1 MKTNLWKLS
10 CMALAM
16 AAIVTGCNQNNEL
29 GTPAPSGEEDVLNV
43 VATANDFVSSDA
55 TSRVSET
62 DYTTTFEEGDAIGVF
77 VVRDGE
83 ALVSNMKMTLG
94 ADGTTWAGENDAKL
108 YYYKDAD
115 YIAYS
120 PYTEGLSVTS
130 EEEIITHFT
139 TNLKN
144 STGQSTLAEYQA
156 ADLMTASVVAA
167 NVTRGQNI
175 TFSFAHKMSMI
186 EIKVP
191 IRAYTSG
198 DYEYSAPLGLK
209 VTMAEESAAGKEFS
223 LCTFG
228 KETITENESEVT
240 KGLYRCIVAP
250 SNTELNVEGEFQ
262 DGSVPVYFP
271 AANGAALSVTPK
283 AGEYEGI
290 DVKYDY
296 ADHSGIEERNLEVGD
311 YYYADGSIWPGDLG
325 NVPAGCIGIIFSTET
340 STADQAKNWSH
351 GYVVS
356 LFDTDDINTK
366 YSWSMVNEDITG
378 LNLYE
383 KTVDSF
389 TSAFADYDGYSATQA
404 ILAAPSYSAAA
415 YAAVNAAVTYGKEIP
430 STTSGWYLPSI
441 GQVALI
447 INNLGV
453 ANGTQTSKMFTP
465 QNAMEGLG
473 GGKFDEKSGAPEAM
487 LALQQTLQEV
497 GGEFYYYP
505 IAESQSYGYRWWT
518 SSGVQGDNTKAWSI
532 DTNSYKFLLYD
543 ASKSETGNMHVRP
556 VFAF

>member
-29 GTPAPSGEEDVLNV
+29 GTPAPSSEEDVLNV

-83 ALVSNMKMTLG
+83 ALISNMKMTLG
-94 ADGTTWAGENDAKL
+94 ADGTTWAGENGAKL

-120 PYTEGLSVTS
+120 PYTDGLSATA
-130 EEEIITHFT
+130 ETEIVNYFT
-139 TNLKN
+139 TKLEGT
-144 STGQSTLAEYQA
+144 TGQSTLADYQA
-156 ADLMTASVVAA
+156 ADLMTASVTAA
-167 NVTRGQNI
+167 EVTRGQNI
-175 TFSFAHKMSMI
+175 NFKFAHQMSMI

-191 IRAYTSG
+191 IRAYKTSG
-198 DYEYSAPLGLK
+198 GYEYSAPLGLK
-209 VTMAEESAAGKEFS
+209 VKIGDKEGFS

-228 KETITENESEVT
+228 KETTGDAGSEVT
-240 KGLYRCIVAP
+240 KGIYRCIVAP

-271 AANGAALSVTPK
+271 AAGGAALSVTPK
-283 AGEYEGI
+283 AGEYKGI

-296 ADHSGIEERNLEVGD
+296 GTYSAKRELEVGD
-311 YYYADGSIWPGDLG
+311 YYYADGSIYPKKLG
-325 NVPAGCIGIIFSTET
+325 NAPKTGCVGIIFSTET
-340 STADQAKNWSH
+340 SVTDQANNWSH

-430 STTSGWYLPSI
+430 SSTSGWYLPSI

>member
-1 MKTNLWKLS
+1 MKTNSWKITF
-10 CMALAM
+10 MALAM
-16 AAIVTGCNQNNEL
+16 ATAMTGCNQNNEL

-55 TSRVSET
+55 TSRISET
-62 DYTTTFEEGDAIGVF
+62 NYTTTFEEGDAIGVF

-83 ALVSNMKMTLG
+83 ALISNMKMTLG
-94 ADGTTWAGENDAKL
+94 ADGTTWAGENGAKL

-120 PYTEGLSVTS
+120 PYTDGLSATS
-130 EEEIITHFT
+130 ETEIVNYFT
-139 TNLKN
+139 TKLEGT
-144 STGQSTLAEYQA
+144 TGQSTLADYQA
-156 ADLMTASVVAA
+156 ADLMTASVAA
-167 NVTRGQNI
+167 AEVTRGQNI
-175 TFSFAHKMSMI
+175 NFKFAHQMSMI

-191 IRAYTSG
+191 IRAYKTSG
-198 DYEYSAPLGLK
+198 GYEYSAPLGLK
-209 VTMAEESAAGKEFS
+209 VTMAEESATGKEFS

-228 KETITENESEVT
+228 KETTGDAGSEVT
-240 KGLYRCIVAP
+240 KGIYRCIVAP
-250 SNTELNVEGEFQ
+250 SDAALNVEGEFQ

-271 AANGAALSVTPK
+271 ATGGNLSVTPK
-283 AGEYEGI
+283 AGEYKGI

-296 ADHSGIEERNLEVGD
+296 GTYSAERDLQVGD
-311 YYYADGSIWPGDLG
+311 YYYADGSIYPKKLG
-325 NVPAGCIGIIFSTET
+325 NAPKTGCVGIIFSTET
-340 STADQAKNWSH
+340 SVTDQANNWSH

-356 LFDTDDINTK
+356 LFDTNDINTK

-430 STTSGWYLPSI
+430 SSTSGWYLPSI

>member
-240 KGLYRCIVAP
+240 KGIYRCIVAP

-290 DVKYDY
+290 DVK
-296 ADHSGIEERNLEVGD
+296 
-311 YYYADGSIWPGDLG
+311 
-325 NVPAGCIGIIFSTET
+325 
-340 STADQAKNWSH
+340 
-351 GYVVS
+351 
-356 LFDTDDINTK
+356 
-366 YSWSMVNEDITG
+366 
-378 LNLYE
+378 
-383 KTVDSF
+383 
-389 TSAFADYDGYSATQA
+389 
-404 ILAAPSYSAAA
+404 
-415 YAAVNAAVTYGKEIP
+415 
-430 STTSGWYLPSI
+430 
-441 GQVALI
+441 
-447 INNLGV
+447 
-453 ANGTQTSKMFTP
+453 
-465 QNAMEGLG
+465 
-473 GGKFDEKSGAPEAM
+473 
-487 LALQQTLQEV
+487 
-497 GGEFYYYP
+497 
-505 IAESQSYGYRWWT
+505 
-518 SSGVQGDNTKAWSI
+518 
-532 DTNSYKFLLYD
+532 
-543 ASKSETGNMHVRP
+543 
-556 VFAF
+556 

>member
-29 GTPAPSGEEDVLNV
+29 GTPAPSSEEDVLNV

-83 ALVSNMKMTLG
+83 ALISNMKMTLG
-94 ADGTTWAGENDAKL
+94 ADGTTWAGENGAKL

-120 PYTEGLSVTS
+120 PYTDGLSATA
-130 EEEIITHFT
+130 ETEIVNYFT
-139 TNLKN
+139 TKLEGT
-144 STGQSTLAEYQA
+144 TGQSTLADYQA
-156 ADLMTASVVAA
+156 ADLMTASVTAA
-167 NVTRGQNI
+167 EVTRGQNI
-175 TFSFAHKMSMI
+175 NFKFAHQMSMI

-191 IRAYTSG
+191 IRAYKTSG
-198 DYEYSAPLGLK
+198 GYEYSAPLGLK
-209 VTMAEESAAGKEFS
+209 VKIGDKEGFS

-228 KETITENESEVT
+228 KETTGDAGSEVT
-240 KGLYRCIVAP
+240 KGIYRCIVAP
-250 SNTELNVEGEFQ
+250 SETALNVEGEFQ

-271 AANGAALSVTPK
+271 AAGGAALSVTPK
-283 AGEYEGI
+283 AGEYKGI

-296 ADHSGIEERNLEVGD
+296 GTYSAKRELEVGD
-311 YYYADGSIWPGDLG
+311 YYYADGSIYPKKLG
-325 NVPAGCIGIIFSTET
+325 NAPKTGCVGIIFSTET
-340 STADQAKNWSH
+340 SVTDQANNWSH

-366 YSWSMVNEDITG
+366 YSCSMVNEDITG

-430 STTSGWYLPSI
+430 SSTSGWYLPSI

>member
-29 GTPAPSGEEDVLNV
+29 GTPAPSSEEDVLNV

-83 ALVSNMKMTLG
+83 ALISNMKMTLG
-94 ADGTTWAGENDAKL
+94 ADRTTWAGENGAKL

-130 EEEIITHFT
+130 ETEIISHFT
-139 TNLKN
+139 TKLQG
-144 STGQSTLAEYQA
+144 STGQSTLADYQA
-156 ADLMTASVVAA
+156 ADLMTASVAA
-167 NVTRGQNI
+167 AEVTRAQNI
-175 TFSFAHKMSMI
+175 NFKFAHQMSMI

-191 IRAYTSG
+191 IRAYKTKG
-198 DYEYSAPLGLK
+198 GYEYSAPLGLS
-209 VTMAEESAAGKEFS
+209 VEIDNAEYA

-228 KETITENESEVT
+228 KETTGDAGSEVT
-240 KGLYRCIVAP
+240 KGIYRCIVAP
-250 SNTELNVEGEFQ
+250 SDAALNVEGEFQ

-271 AANGAALSVTPK
+271 AAGGAALSVTPK
-283 AGEYEGI
+283 AGEYKGI

-296 ADHSGIEERNLEVGD
+296 GTYSAKRELEVGD
-311 YYYADGSIWPGDLG
+311 YYYADGSIYPKKLG
-325 NVPAGCIGIIFSTET
+325 NAPKTGCVGIIFSTET
-340 STADQAKNWSH
+340 SVTDQANNWSH

-430 STTSGWYLPSI
+430 SSTSGWYLPSI

>member
-55 TSRVSET
+55 TSRIIET
-62 DYTTTFEEGDAIGVF
+62 NYTTTFEEGDAIGVF

-83 ALVSNMKMTLG
+83 ALISNMKMTLG
-94 ADGTTWAGENDAKL
+94 ADGTTWAGENGAKL

-130 EEEIITHFT
+130 EDEIISHFT
-139 TNLKN
+139 TELQG
-144 STGQSTLAEYQA
+144 STGQSTLADYQA
-156 ADLMTASVVAA
+156 ADLMTASVAA
-167 NVTRGQNI
+167 ESVTRGQNI
-175 TFSFAHKMSMI
+175 TFSFAHQMSMI

-198 DYEYSAPLGLK
+198 GYEYSAPLGLK

-240 KGLYRCIVAP
+240 KGIYRCIVAP
-250 SNTELNVEGEFQ
+250 SNKELKVEGEFQ

-271 AANGAALSVTPK
+271 ATGGEDLSVTPE
-283 AGEYEGI
+283 AGTYKGF
-290 DVKYDY
+290 DVNYTYDNY
-296 ADHSGIEERNLEVGD
+296 YTATRDLQVGD

-340 STADQAKNWSH
+340 SDTDKNTHSWKN
-351 GYVVS
+351 GYVIALENTSGTLGTQYSQWASSSDVTLS
-356 LFDTDDINTK
+356 GNTLANGGDLTD
-366 YSWSMVNEDITG
+366 M
-378 LNLYE
+378 
-383 KTVDSF
+383 
-389 TSAFADYDGYSATQA
+389 DGYTA
-404 ILAAPSYSAAA
+404 SYSEALSEITAVAAA
-415 YAAVNAAVTYGKEIP
+415 KAYSVALPEN
-430 STTSGWYLPSI
+430 TSGWYLPSAA
-441 GQVALI
+441 QLATVL
-447 INNLGV
+447 NNLYTNDGWSFNEV
-453 ANGTQTSKMFTP
+453 
-465 QNAMEGLG
+465 NAYSTADEYKLDKIEALKAIQK
-473 GGKFDEKSGAPEAM
+473 KFED
-487 LALQQTLQEV
+487 V
-497 GGEFYYYP
+497 GGYLLKAQESEFGTNVSS
-505 IAESQSYGYRWWT
+505 AKTDRWWST
-518 SSGVQGDNTKAWSI
+518 TEVDGNSTKAWALELKSNGQVSLI
-532 DTNSYKFLLYD
+532 TRDKKSNSGQ
-543 ASKSETGNMHVRP
+543 ASVRP

>member
-1 MKTNLWKLS
+1 MKTNSWKITF
-10 CMALAM
+10 MALAM
-16 AAIVTGCNQNNEL
+16 ATAMTGCNQNNEL
-29 GTPAPSGEEDVLNV
+29 GTPAPSSEEDVLNV

-62 DYTTTFEEGDAIGVF
+62 DYITTFDEGDAIGVF

-83 ALVSNMKMTLG
+83 ALISNMKMTLG
-94 ADGTTWAGENDAKL
+94 ADGTTWAGENGAKL

-120 PYTEGLSVTS
+120 PYTDGLSATS
-130 EEEIITHFT
+130 ETEIVDYFT
-139 TNLKN
+139 AKLEGT
-144 STGQSTLAEYQA
+144 TGQSTLADYQA
-156 ADLMTASVVAA
+156 ADLMTTSVAA
-167 NVTRGQNI
+167 AEVTRGQNI
-175 TFSFAHKMSMI
+175 NFKFAHQMSMI

-191 IRAYTSG
+191 IRAYKTRG
-198 DYEYSAPLGLK
+198 GYEYSAPLGLK
-209 VTMAEESAAGKEFS
+209 VKIGDKEGFS

-228 KETITENESEVT
+228 KETTGDAGSEVT
-240 KGLYRCIVAP
+240 KGIYRCIVAP
-250 SNTELNVEGEFQ
+250 SETALNVEGEFQ

-283 AGEYEGI
+283 AGNYKGFDVNYTYES
-290 DVKYDY
+290 YN
-296 ADHSGIEERNLEVGD
+296 AERDLEIGD
-311 YYYADGSIWPGDLG
+311 YYYADGSIYPKKLG
-325 NVPAGCIGIIFSTET
+325 NAPKTGCVGIIFSTET
-340 STADQAKNWSH
+340 SVTDQANNWSH

-366 YSWSMVNEDITG
+366 YSWSTVNEDITG

-430 STTSGWYLPSI
+430 SLTSGWYLPSI

-487 LALQQTLQEV
+487 LALQQTLQKV

-505 IAESQSYGYRWWT
+505 IAENPGYGYRWWT

>member
-29 GTPAPSGEEDVLNV
+29 GSSAPSNDKEVLNV

-55 TSRVSET
+55 TSRISET
-62 DYTTTFEEGDAIGVF
+62 NYITTFEKDDAIGVF

-83 ALVSNMKMTLG
+83 VLISNMKMTLG
-94 ADGTTWAGENDAKL
+94 ADGTTWAGENGAKL

-120 PYTEGLSVTS
+120 PYTDGLSVTEES
-130 EEEIITHFT
+130 EIVDYFT
-139 TNLKN
+139 AKLEGT
-144 STGQSTLAEYQA
+144 TGQSTLADYQA
-156 ADLMTASVVAA
+156 ADLMTASVAA
-167 NVTRGQNI
+167 AEVTRGQNI
-175 TFSFAHKMSMI
+175 NFKFAHQMSMI

-191 IRAYTSG
+191 IRAYKTWEG
-198 DYEYSAPLGLK
+198 YEYSAPLGLK
-209 VTMAEESAAGKEFS
+209 VKIGDKEGFS

-228 KETITENESEVT
+228 KETTDESGNVVT
-240 KGLYRCIVAP
+240 KGIYRCIVAP
-250 SNTELNVEGEFQ
+250 SAGTLSVEGEFQ

-271 AANGAALSVTPK
+271 ATGGNLSVIPE
-283 AGEYEGI
+283 AGKYKGI

-296 ADHSGIEERNLEVGD
+296 GTYSAERELEVGD
-311 YYYADGSIWPGDLG
+311 YYYADGSIYPKKLG
-325 NVPAGCIGIIFSTET
+325 NAPKTGCVGIIFSTET
-340 STADQAKNWSH
+340 SVTDQANNWSH

>member
-29 GTPAPSGEEDVLNV
+29 GTPAPSSEEDVLNV

-83 ALVSNMKMTLG
+83 ALISNMKMTLG
-94 ADGTTWAGENDAKL
+94 ADGTTWAGENGAKL

-120 PYTEGLSVTS
+120 PYTDGLSATS
-130 EEEIITHFT
+130 ETEIVNYFT
-139 TNLKN
+139 TKLEGT
-144 STGQSTLAEYQA
+144 TGQSTLADYQA
-156 ADLMTASVVAA
+156 ADLMTASVAA
-167 NVTRGQNI
+167 AEVTRGQNI
-175 TFSFAHKMSMI
+175 NFKFAHQMSMI

-191 IRAYTSG
+191 IRAYKTSG
-198 DYEYSAPLGLK
+198 GYEYSAPLGLK
-209 VTMAEESAAGKEFS
+209 VTMAEESATGKEFS

-228 KETITENESEVT
+228 KETTGDAGSEVT
-240 KGLYRCIVAP
+240 KGIYRCIVAP
-250 SNTELNVEGEFQ
+250 SDAALNVEGEFQ

-271 AANGAALSVTPK
+271 ATGGNLSVTPK
-283 AGEYEGI
+283 AGEYKGI

-296 ADHSGIEERNLEVGD
+296 GTYSAERDLQVGD
-311 YYYADGSIWPGDLG
+311 YYYADGSIYPKKLG
-325 NVPAGCIGIIFSTET
+325 NAPKTGCVGIIFSTET
-340 STADQAKNWSH
+340 SVTDQANNWSH

-356 LFDTDDINTK
+356 LFDTNDINTK

-430 STTSGWYLPSI
+430 SSTSGWYLPSI

-453 ANGTQTSKMFTP
+453 ANGIQTSKMFTP

>member
-29 GTPAPSGEEDVLNV
+29 GTPAPSSEEDVLNV

-83 ALVSNMKMTLG
+83 ALISNMKMTLG
-94 ADGTTWAGENDAKL
+94 ADGTTWAGENGAKL

-120 PYTEGLSVTS
+120 PYTDGLSATL
-130 EEEIITHFT
+130 ETEIVDYFT
-139 TNLKN
+139 AKLDGT
-144 STGQSTLAEYQA
+144 TGQSTLTDYQA
-156 ADLMTASVVAA
+156 ADLMTASVTAA
-167 NVTRGQNI
+167 EVTRGENI
-175 TFSFAHKMSMI
+175 NFKFAHKMSMI

-191 IRAYTSG
+191 IRAYKTSG
-198 DYEYSAPLGLK
+198 GYEYSAPLGLK
-209 VTMAEESAAGKEFS
+209 VTMAEESATGKEFS

-228 KETITENESEVT
+228 KETTGDAGSEVT
-240 KGLYRCIVAP
+240 KGIYRCIVAP
-250 SNTELNVEGEFQ
+250 SDAALNVEGEFQ

-271 AANGAALSVTPK
+271 AAGGAALSVTPK
-283 AGEYEGI
+283 AGEYKGI

-296 ADHSGIEERNLEVGD
+296 GTYSAKRDLQVGD
-311 YYYADGSIWPGDLG
+311 YYYADGSIYPKKLG
-325 NVPAGCIGIIFSTET
+325 NAPKTGCVGIIFSTET
-340 STADQAKNWSH
+340 SVTDQANNWSH

-430 STTSGWYLPSI
+430 SSTSGWYLPSI

-465 QNAMEGLG
+465 QNAMDGLG